1 MPKFAVLSIGD
12 VVQNVIVAPNLS
24 VAEQVMGSTCVRIND
39 DLLVSIG
46 YTYSN
51 GEFSAPTE
59 ESPE

>member
-1 MPKFAVLSIGD
+1 MPKFAVLSSSN
-12 VVQNVIVAPNLS
+12 VVLNTLVAHTLS
-24 VAEQVMGSTCVRIND
+24 VAEQSSGNTCVGIND